1 MPSSLIRVS
10 ARRTLVYA
18 PRVRPFVARRN
29 IFGLFNKKQPPAKK
43 PEPVPILAP
52 DDLFHPLSKS
62 PFPEVRARAEVIQ
75 KLAPCPVCLEEH
87 NHGEHS
93 AEAAEG
99 EAPAKPKS
107 VAFECPDCGWPTHCS
122 EEHWKADTEHVK
134 YCSRLRDA
142 NEDEHDLRSQR
153 RFREFEMPGPQGYE
167 DAISFANWDTFW
179 YTRGFFSMDSER
191 SRRHASKVLSYPIT
205 IGNVLHQYSNLT
217 LNNQRLTPEGSRSM
231 AAIRSTLHV
240 PTGTPETPEHAAG
253 KPQVRVFIL
262 GARGE
267 SSLPVH
273 VWEQLTM
280 LFPSSNLHIIFIGPQ
295 VALPKGF
302 GKKKQTT
309 HQATSSDPS
318 PKSTSTASASS
329 TTSSPAPEPEA
340 APQTEATSESTAVTE
355 SEEELEEE
363 RPIYSPN
370 VYMPKTPKP
379 IPAQPYT
386 RNAIQKYGA
395 PSYTTPYTHALT
407 VTGIRSS
414 YTPDL
419 HNEHFADTLDPYS
432 DCFFLFSPGLGFPS
446 PTAPSAADKVLQINS
461 PTEWGGVL
469 PTLLET
475 KCPIFVT
482 GFSPADLE
490 RDVRALATSEIAND
504 FDWILTP
511 GPNEFASLRWE
522 VADFDPRVM
531 IKLNYGIWGIRG
543 KTREIQEK
551 SSIFDVFAPRV

>member
-1 MPSSLIRVS
+1 MHSSLIRVS
-10 ARRTLVYA
+10 ARRTLVHA
-18 PRVRPFVARRN
+18 PRVRPLVARRN

-93 AEAAEG
+93 AETAEG

-295 VALPKGF
+295 
-302 GKKKQTT
+302 
-309 HQATSSDPS
+309 
-318 PKSTSTASASS
+318 
-329 TTSSPAPEPEA
+329 
-340 APQTEATSESTAVTE
+340 
-355 SEEELEEE
+355 E

-414 YTPDL
+414 YTSDL